1 VPLFGK
7 KTRVITSVFDSFS
20 CISLKIVVVFFML
33 NIAVLGSGRGSNFQA
48 ILSAVHAGQLPNV
61 RIRLVVS
68 NNSSAGILEIA
79 RGDGIPALHL
89 SQRQFTDESAF
100 AGAMLAA
107 FRRAGVNFLVLA
119 GYMKRVPA
127 AVVQAFPRRII
138 NIHPALLPRF
148 GGEGMYGIH
157 VHEAVIASHAATSGA
172 TVHFV
177 DEEYDHGATV
187 LQKEIP
193 VLPDDTPA
201 TLASR
206 VLEVEHEILPEALRR
221 LASAPGDHT

>member
-1 VPLFGK
+1 
-7 KTRVITSVFDSFS
+7 
-20 CISLKIVVVFFML
+20 ML

-48 ILSAVHAGQLPNV
+48 ILSAMQAGQLPDV
-61 RIRLVVS
+61 RITLVVS

-79 RGDGIPALHL
+79 RANGIPALHL
-89 SQRQFTDESAF
+89 SQRQFIDESAF
-100 AGAMLAA
+100 AQAMLEA
-107 FRRAGVNFLVLA
+107 FHRGGVNFLVLA
-119 GYMKRVPA
+119 GYMKRVPPSI
-127 AVVQAFPRRII
+127 VQAFPRRII

-148 GGEGMYGIH
+148 GGEGMYGTH
-157 VHEAVIASHAATSGA
+157 VHEAVIASHATTSGA

-177 DEEYDHGATV
+177 DEEYDHGTTV

-206 VLEVEHEILPEALRR
+206 VLEVEHEILPEAIRR
-221 LASAPGDHT
+221 LASAPDDHT

>member
-1 VPLFGK
+1 
-7 KTRVITSVFDSFS
+7 
-20 CISLKIVVVFFML
+20 ML
-33 NIAVLGSGRGSNFQA
+33 NVAVLGSGRGSNFQA
-48 ILSAVHAGQLPNV
+48 ILSALHAGTLPDV
-61 RIRLVVS
+61 RICLVVS

-79 RGDGIPALHL
+79 RAHGIRALHM
-89 SQRQFTDESAF
+89 SQRQFTDEASF
-100 AGAMLAA
+100 AGAMLES
-107 FRRAGVNFLVLA
+107 FRRAGADFLVLA

-127 AVVQAFPRRII
+127 PVVRAFPRRII

-148 GGEGMYGIH
+148 GGEGMYGMH

-177 DEEYDHGATV
+177 DEEYDHGTTV

-201 TLASR
+201 SLASR
-206 VLEVEHEILPEALRR
+206 VLEVEHELLPEALRR
-221 LASAPGDHT
+221 LASAPEAHT

>member
-1 VPLFGK
+1 
-7 KTRVITSVFDSFS
+7 
-20 CISLKIVVVFFML
+20 ML

-48 ILSAVHAGQLPNV
+48 ILSAMHAGRLPDI
-61 RIRLVVS
+61 RICLVLS

-79 RGDGIPALHL
+79 RANSIPALHL
-89 SQRQFTDESAF
+89 SQRQFIDESAF
-100 AGAMLAA
+100 AEAMLDA
-107 FRRAGVNFLVLA
+107 FRRAGVDFLVLA
-119 GYMKRVPA
+119 GYMKRVPPS
-127 AVVQAFPRRII
+127 VVQAFPRRII

-148 GGEGMYGIH
+148 GGEGMFGMH
-157 VHEAVIASHAATSGA
+157 VHEAVIASRAATSGA

-177 DEEYDHGATV
+177 DEEYDHGTTV

-193 VLPDDTPA
+193 VLPDDTPS

-221 LASAPGDHT
+221 LASAPDDHT